1 MDIFGDSFDF
11 AGENASDVFSGF
23 FDTSVAELGV
33 DGLDGWTEWAGDGGL
48 FEIDFG
54 VDSDVFDPY
63 DWGMEDEIFGGD
75 YGSDLSQDLG
85 ASYMSEDELY
95 NLVGGSGAFGEGFVP
110 RILGEAM
117 KTVAG
122 SGDGSSGDGS
132 SGSGGKALAKA
143 GASTAKNVLTNTAK
157 NVLTK
162 AGTSAANNLLNSA
175 TSAKSSGTQG
185 GGLQYGGDPLG
196 SSFKLPLSTKLASVG
211 SAAPTAKG
219 FVKPGPVSKL
229 GVEAAK
235 QSNRSDQV
243 MKYLQQVASNEMYR
257 TSGYDFSPSLTKR
270 YSVAS

>member
-23 FDTSVAELGV
+23 FDTSLEGIS
-33 DGLDGWTEWAGDGGL
+33 GLDGWTEWAGDGGL

-75 YGSDLSQDLG
+75 YGSVDSQELG
-85 ASYMSEDELY
+85 ASYMSEAELY
-95 NLVGGSGAFGEGFVP
+95 NLVEGSGAFGEGFIP
-110 RILGEAM
+110 LAGEAV

-122 SGDGSSGDGS
+122 SGG
-132 SGSGGKALAKA
+132 GGKALAKA
-143 GASTAKNVLTNTAK
+143 GASTAKNVLT
-157 NVLTK
+157 K
-162 AGTSAANNLLNSA
+162 AGTSAAKNLLNSA

-185 GGLQYGGDPLG
+185 RGLQSGGSPLG
-196 SSFKLPLSTKLASVG
+196 SNFKLPLSTKLASVG

-235 QSNRSDQV
+235 QSNRSDQI
-243 MKYLQQVASNEMYR
+243 MRYLQTVASNEMYR

>member
-23 FDTSVAELGV
+23 FDSSLEGIS
-33 DGLDGWTEWAGDGGL
+33 GLDGWTEWAGDGGL

-75 YGSDLSQDLG
+75 YGSVDSQELG
-85 ASYMSEDELY
+85 ASYMSEAELY
-95 NLVGGSGAFGEGFVP
+95 NLVEGSGAFGEGFVP
-110 RILGEAM
+110 LAGEAV
-117 KTVAG
+117 KAVTG
-122 SGDGSSGDGS
+122 SGGGSSGG
-132 SGSGGKALAKA
+132 GGKALAKA
-143 GASTAKNVLTNTAK
+143 GASTAKNVLT
-157 NVLTK
+157 K
-162 AGTSAANNLLNSA
+162 AGTSAAKNLLNSA

-185 GGLQYGGDPLG
+185 GGLQSGGSPLG
-196 SSFKLPLSTKLASVG
+196 SNFKLPLSTKLASVG

-229 GVEAAK
+229 GVDAAK

>member
-23 FDTSVAELGV
+23 FDTSLEGIS
-33 DGLDGWTEWAGDGGL
+33 GLDGWTEWAGDGGL

-63 DWGMEDEIFGGD
+63 DWGMEDESFGGD
-75 YGSDLSQDLG
+75 YGADL
-85 ASYMSEDELY
+85 MSEDELY
-95 NLVGGSGAFGEGFVP
+95 NLVGDSGAFGEGFVP
-110 RILGEAM
+110 RILGEAV

-122 SGDGSSGDGS
+122 SDGGSSGG
-132 SGSGGKALAKA
+132 GGKALAKA
-143 GASTAKNVLTNTAK
+143 GASTAKNVLT
-157 NVLTK
+157 K
-162 AGTSAANNLLNSA
+162 AGTSAAKNLLNSA

-219 FVKPGPVSKL
+219 FVKPGPVSKM
-229 GVEAAK
+229 GVDAAK

>member
-23 FDTSVAELGV
+23 FDTSLEGIS
-33 DGLDGWTEWAGDGGL
+33 GLDGWTEWAGDGGL

-110 RILGEAM
+110 RIMGEAM

-143 GASTAKNVLTNTAK
+143 GASTAKNVLT
-157 NVLTK
+157 K
-162 AGTSAANNLLNSA
+162 AGTSAAKNLLNSA

-219 FVKPGPVSKL
+219 FVKPGPVSKM
-229 GVEAAK
+229 GVDAAK

>member
-75 YGSDLSQDLG
+75 YGSDL
-85 ASYMSEDELY
+85 MSEDELY
-95 NLVGGSGAFGEGFVP
+95 NLVGDSGAFGGGFVP
-110 RILGEAM
+110 RILGEAV
-117 KTVAG
+117 KTVAD
-122 SGDGSSGDGS
+122 SGGGSSGGGS
-132 SGSGGKALAKA
+132 SGGGGKALAKA
-143 GASTAKNVLTNTAK
+143 GASTAKNVLT
-157 NVLTK
+157 K
-162 AGTSAANNLLNSA
+162 AGTSAAKNLLNSA